1 MVEKFASGRKTFEVI
16 LLNLIGCLFANLQCE
31 SLFFNGLND
40 LVLSTF
46 ILFCSTRC
54 VLNIPLS
61 CVLTTPVDLYWLL
74 LFTRREL
81 VIINS
86 EKSRFL
92 EHFFCLV
99 HLFHRPKLPLNA
111 QFHVKSNGEVR
122 IKK

>member
-61 CVLTTPVDLYWLL
+61 CVLLHMSIYNG
-74 LFTRREL
+74 
-81 VIINS
+81 VIYKTNIS
-86 EKSRFL
+86 G
-92 EHFFCLV
+92 C
-99 HLFHRPKLPLNA
+99 
-111 QFHVKSNGEVR
+111 
-122 IKK
+122 